1 MVLMHARRNSTCQRP
16 EGESGQPP
24 VEVVHTF
31 RGLAGGFPSVGEMP
45 TKQPSSRQQR
55 SRANKAHREALAAR
69 TKAAS
74 TPRDERVTAPSRSAP
89 VGAKADAK
97 ADAKAAADG
106 KPVSKRPARLGST
119 AVDPAELN
127 GGWLKRMVQL
137 PGGLQALSAASIVL
151 LISAM
156 SVVLKAVPPEG
167 APNDA
172 KPTRTLFEAYG
183 PKAFVFILP
192 PVLMAA
198 LALAY
203 GQHVRR
209 RRAWMVA
216 AFSLVTFGVFMGSL
230 PYLLAGGFL
239 GYAAFRS
246 RQVEGGTMFG
256 EAYPGSLMASDDAS
270 R

>member
-1 MVLMHARRNSTCQRP
+1 
-16 EGESGQPP
+16 
-24 VEVVHTF
+24 
-31 RGLAGGFPSVGEMP
+31 MP
-45 TKQPSSRQQR
+45 TKQPSGRQQR
-55 SRANKAHREALAAR
+55 ARANKAHREALAAR

-74 TPRDERVTAPSRSAP
+74 TPREERVTAPSRTAP
-89 VGAKADAK
+89 VGAKSAK
-97 ADAKAAADG
+97 VGDGDPADG
-106 KPVSKRPARLGST
+106 KPASKRPARLGST
-119 AVDPAELN
+119 PIDPADLD

-137 PGGLQALSAASIVL
+137 PGGLQALSAASIVF

-209 RRAWMVA
+209 RRAWLVA

-239 GYAAFRS
+239 GYGAFRS

-256 EAYPGSLMASDDAS
+256 EAYPGSSTVSDDAS

>member
-1 MVLMHARRNSTCQRP
+1 
-16 EGESGQPP
+16 
-24 VEVVHTF
+24 
-31 RGLAGGFPSVGEMP
+31 MP

-74 TPRDERVTAPSRSAP
+74 TPREERVTAPSRSAP
-89 VGAKADAK
+89 AGAKADTKAGK
-97 ADAKAAADG
+97 ADAKAATRAAAADG
-106 KPVSKRPARLGST
+106 KPASKRPARLGST
-119 AVDPAELN
+119 AVDPADLN

-137 PGGLQALSAASIVL
+137 PGGLQALSAASIVF

-192 PVLMAA
+192 PVLMAG

-209 RRAWMVA
+209 RRAWLVA

-256 EAYPGSLMASDDAS
+256 EAYPGSLEASDDAS
-270 R
+270 L

>member
-24 VEVVHTF
+24 VEVVHPF
-31 RGLAGGFPSVGEMP
+31 RALVGGFPSVGEMP

-183 PKAFVFILP
+183 PKAF
-192 PVLMAA
+192 
-198 LALAY
+198 
-203 GQHVRR
+203 
-209 RRAWMVA
+209 
-216 AFSLVTFGVFMGSL
+216 GVFMGSL